1 MLTSLVCIV
10 IICVLKKRRKCSHLD
25 DSFYTILLCYFL
37 QSTVDWII
45 YTIEMIRQFYRRTPI
60 LARYYC
66 IEGIQSCGS
75 CQLLPNW
82 DDLFYVSEGVD
93 VMPNSTVE
101 HVSFS
106 DSQIN
111 LRLNTGNEV
120 RNVLSPPLRRGGGG
134 FLKEKVGYAC
144 RLGWGPKTRILVS
157 ISSWRTPL
165 FLSVDQRIF

>member
-1 MLTSLVCIV
+1 MLTSLACIV

-37 QSTVDWII
+37 QSTVDWTI

-60 LARYYC
+60 LAGYYC

-106 DSQIN
+106 DGQIN

-120 RNVLSPPLRRGGGG
+120 RNVLSPPLGRGGGG
-134 FLKEKVGYAC
+134 ISKGKGRVCL
-144 RLGWGPKTRILVS
+144 
-157 ISSWRTPL
+157 SSWL
-165 FLSVDQRIF
+165 GA